1 MKFKMLLT
9 IILFGFINLFSQG
22 KDSITKDSID
32 GLNVQIT
39 FKKIQKNNKKA
50 LRITFDKNESKNID
64 SLDISIPKGDSTTKF
79 ILNDSNFNKHLSDTN
94 IFSEPSIL
102 VNKLDTLSLKFG
114 KIYILNP
121 NPKPLLTDVEQI
133 VESTPSFYNFFTKYE
148 YNHVIIIFLIFSLLI
163 LIVLLII
170 SLSKLHKL
178 QKNYNLLSDAEKID
192 EHFKKYHFR
201 FNNRDLKG
209 RIDEIYKE
217 YISFID
223 EIKKKE
229 SHSDLL
235 QKQFNQI
242 QKENEKFNSTNQD
255 LNSKLLSSENQV
267 SNNQKFIQNLELNIQ
282 TLNSDLE
289 KEKQLQKEIQNISTL
304 LIEKFNNKSFEIQ
317 ELASQ
322 ESLDEA
328 KKSYLKALIF
338 MTFQSKS
345 LIKKINESDSKYD
358 SMNTDL
364 LYDKIVKANKI
375 ITSNVKYDDV
385 DPLVYITLKLFKDYK
400 INGINDVFFNGDEIN
415 VK

>member
-1 MKFKMLLT
+1 LST
-9 IILFGFINLFSQG
+9 I
-22 KDSITKDSID
+22 
-32 GLNVQIT
+32 
-39 FKKIQKNNKKA
+39 
-50 LRITFDKNESKNID
+50 
-64 SLDISIPKGDSTTKF
+64 
-79 ILNDSNFNKHLSDTN
+79 
-94 IFSEPSIL
+94 
-102 VNKLDTLSLKFG
+102 
-114 KIYILNP
+114 
-121 NPKPLLTDVEQI
+121 
-133 VESTPSFYNFFTKYE
+133 
-148 YNHVIIIFLIFSLLI
+148 LI
-163 LIVLLII
+163 LLLVLSFI
-170 SLSKLHKL
+170 KLKKL

-192 EHFKKYHFR
+192 KHFKKYHFR
-201 FNNRDLKG
+201 FNKRDLKD

-217 YISFID
+217 YISLIE

-229 SHSDLL
+229 SHSELL

-289 KEKQLQKEIQNISTL
+289 KEKQLQKEIQNISIL

-358 SMNTDL
+358 SMNIDL

-400 INGINDVFFNGDEIN
+400 INGINDVFFNGD
-415 VK
+415 